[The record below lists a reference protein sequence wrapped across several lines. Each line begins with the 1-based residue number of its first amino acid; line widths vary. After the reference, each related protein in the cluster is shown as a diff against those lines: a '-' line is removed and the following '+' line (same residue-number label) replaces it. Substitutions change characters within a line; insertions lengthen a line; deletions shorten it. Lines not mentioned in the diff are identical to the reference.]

1 MSRLNGEVRRKKL
14 QEKDQEVSLLEDKK
28 HHSSLFF
35 KMLAQRG
42 EAEPQAADAARLQ
55 HVLSLRRS
63 CSGFVL
69 QESVPHS
76 SLSRRELPL
85 IVLRMKSKKQ
95 VKYITEYFGLCP
107 AFVQSRGL
115 VHPATDGLILL
126 CFMHHPPHKKH
137 VVNA

>member
-42 EAEPQAADAARLQ
+42 EAEPQAAGAARLQ

-69 QESVPHS
+69 QECS
-76 SLSRRELPL
+76 SQLSQQEGIALDCL
-85 IVLRMKSKKQ
+85 KNEIKETS
-95 VKYITEYFGLCP
+95 E
-107 AFVQSRGL
+107 
-115 VHPATDGLILL
+115 VH
-126 CFMHHPPHKKH
+126 H
-137 VVNA
+137 